1 MIMRNGDMVRSR
13 DFLNSVITE
22 EIEGS
27 VLLLARNRIIFPEKK
42 IIVENPAGL
51 SLSHYQPEAGENE
64 VRTST
69 GIILLK

>member
-1 MIMRNGDMVRSR
+1 MRGDEMFKNG

-27 VLLLARNRIIFPEKK
+27 MLLLARNRIIIPEKK
-42 IIVENPAGL
+42 IIVENPACI
-51 SLSHYQPEAGENE
+51 SLSHYKPEASENK